1 MMIQSRVLA
10 LRGAR
15 CLLIVTALAV
25 QCALQSASAA
35 DLLSVAATPESCAP
49 VGGLSFVCG
58 LNGPEDI
65 ALIPG
70 TRWLVASGLA
80 KGGGIRLVD
89 TEAKVATLF
98 YTGAPAQLHPN
109 QTLYPDCVAPPDVQ
123 QFSAHG
129 ISLQPGRTPGLYTLY
144 VVSHG
149 DLEGIQV
156 FAIDARGD
164 APVLTWLGCVPTG
177 NLIGNSV
184 TAYAD
189 GTILINVEL
198 RPGTTMADVYHRR
211 VTGGVYRWTPATHA
225 LQLLPGTE
233 LSGNNGIEAS
243 EDGTEFYVATSGT
256 QTVVVYA
263 RDRTAKPLRQVAT
276 PGFNPDNLRW
286 TEHRLIAAGMM
297 FDEPACG
304 GTRESILE
312 HGGDLQCHR
321 GYVAAQL
328 DPETLHWKILAYG
341 EPNPAFGGI
350 ATAVVV
356 GKTLWLS
363 SYQAD
368 RVAFRPLP
376 GSALE

>member
-1 MMIQSRVLA
+1 MVHCRTAARSVLIVAGLTATLA
-10 LRGAR
+10 LGS
-15 CLLIVTALAV
+15 AV
-25 QCALQSASAA
+25 ASDPPSRAA
-35 DLLSVAATPESCAP
+35 PPDACAP

-58 LNGPEDI
+58 LDGPEDI
-65 ALIPG
+65 TLIPG
-70 TRWLVASGLA
+70 TRWLVASGLI
-80 KGGGIRLVD
+80 KGGGLRLVD
-89 TEAKVATLF
+89 TEAKRATLF
-98 YTGAPAQLHPN
+98 YTGEAAQRRWDKS
-109 QTLYPDCVAPPDVQ
+109 LYPDCPAPPDVHE
-123 QFSAHG
+123 FSAHG
-129 ISLQPGRTPGLYTLY
+129 ISLQPGRAPGRYTLY

-149 DLEGIQV
+149 ELESVQV

-164 APVLTWLGCVPTG
+164 QPVLTWLGCVPTG
-177 NLIGNSV
+177 KLVGNSV

-198 RPGTTMADVYHRR
+198 RPGTTMADLYHGR
-211 VTGGVYRWTPATHA
+211 VTGGVYRWTPAKHA

-243 EDGTEFYVATSGT
+243 PDGTEFYVATSGS

-263 RDRTAKPLRQVAT
+263 REHTATPLRQVAT

-286 TEHRLIAAGMM
+286 SGDRLIAAGMM

-304 GTRESILE
+304 GTRASILD

-328 DPETLHWKILAYG
+328 DPKTMHWKILAYG

-368 RVAFRPLP
+368 RVAYRPLP
-376 GSALE
+376 GGALE